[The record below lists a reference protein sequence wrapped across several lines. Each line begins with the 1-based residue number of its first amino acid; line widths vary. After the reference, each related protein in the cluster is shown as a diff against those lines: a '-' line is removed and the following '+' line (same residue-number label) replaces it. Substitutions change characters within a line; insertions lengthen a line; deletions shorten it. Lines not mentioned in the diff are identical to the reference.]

1 MTTAGTGQL
10 SGSAWMKCATRRAEP
25 PQQARHRHRH
35 AQLLRAGRQMDRL
48 DAVGDE
54 SRVAGHRRDS
64 QIVRHVRQLTEQL
77 HDVRLV
83 AGASPAEHVRV
94 DEHQGLVAHAA
105 ASRYT
110 CTVAAATAS
119 QRN

>member
-1 MTTAGTGQL
+1 
-10 SGSAWMKCATRRAEP
+10 
-25 PQQARHRHRH
+25 
-35 AQLLRAGRQMDRL
+35 MDRL

-54 SRVAGHRRDS
+54 SGIARHRRDS
-64 QIVRHVRQLTEQL
+64 QIVRHVWQLAEQVQ
-77 HDVRLV
+77 DVRLV

-105 ASRYT
+105 PLGTPARRS
-110 CTVAAATAS
+110 ATAS